1 MKKIIVIAFGIIA
14 VAIPMFAQGEGMKF
28 GVSSTISSSPTIGV
42 RFLVQQSFDLRLAYS
57 FVNNTSTRDYTNIS
71 FLGSTTASLETR
83 LIDQALT
90 LGGAFYIFSRPLN
103 EIAVMRAYS
112 GASATY
118 TNQQCSG
125 PELLLVDTPPSGI
138 EYKIKSTAADFYTI
152 TLFGG
157 SEIVLFNAVSFFG
170 EAGIEYSTGKRIL
183 PFSVSSNPATTITT
197 FSGNLGVVYYF

>member
-90 LGGAFYIFSRPLN
+90 LGGAFYIF
-103 EIAVMRAYS
+103 
-112 GASATY
+112 
-118 TNQQCSG
+118 
-125 PELLLVDTPPSGI
+125 LV
-138 EYKIKSTAADFYTI
+138 
-152 TLFGG
+152 
-157 SEIVLFNAVSFFG
+157 
-170 EAGIEYSTGKRIL
+170 R
-183 PFSVSSNPATTITT
+183 
-197 FSGNLGVVYYF
+197 